1 MADQIQGSEGMGPLS
16 PQEKREYELE
26 YKHGA
31 DLFKRALDDYS
42 KSDNIFQKAEF
53 KDVMQQAMQVLNDTA
68 AELKRQELLKQ
79 NQAIQKD
86 FAAFQDKDDDAS
98 ISKLSKDL
106 DKAKKSI
113 G

>member
-1 MADQIQGSEGMGPLS
+1 MADQISGNEGMGPLS

-31 DLFKRALDDYS
+31 DLFKRALTDYS
-42 KSDNIFQKAEF
+42 KSDNMFQKAEF
-53 KDVMQQAMQVLNDTA
+53 KDVMEQAMQVLNDTA
-68 AELKRQELLKQ
+68 AELKRQELLNQ
-79 NQAIQKD
+79 NEQIEKD
-86 FAAFQDKDDDAS
+86 FAAFQDKDDS
-98 ISKLSKDL
+98 SSLEKLSKDL